1 MTTEQSMKREHITLR
16 LEREL
21 RERIEMAAAADRR
34 PVSNLVR
41 NILSDWIDGRQ
52 SAERVAS
59 N

>member
-1 MTTEQSMKREHITLR
+1 MTEQSMKREHITLR

-52 SAERVAS
+52 SAERAAS

>member
-1 MTTEQSMKREHITLR
+1 MKREHITLR